1 MLHQLYV
8 GPVASQSL
16 TLDLWRVP
24 DPDESDIVATNQ
36 IGPKLPQ
43 TILLMCGKIH
53 AKSLSKCFPIF
64 DTLLTSCMVE
74 LNEKSCQCIKKSF

>member
-16 TLDLWRVP
+16 TLDLWKVP

-36 IGPKLPQ
+36 IGRSKAPPNYSSHVWQNTCEECQKMLPN
-43 TILLMCGKIH
+43 L
-53 AKSLSKCFPIF
+53 
-64 DTLLTSCMVE
+64 
-74 LNEKSCQCIKKSF
+74 

>member
-1 MLHQLYV
+1 MSTQKKKKQPYFSRGAILLHQLYV

-36 IGPKLPQ
+36 IG
-43 TILLMCGKIH
+43 H
-53 AKSLSKCFPIF
+53 SKAPPNY
-64 DTLLTSCMVE
+64 SSHVW
-74 LNEKSCQCIKKSF
+74 